1 MLGQR
6 LKDLRTNKKKTQDEV
21 ASYLG
26 ITRGAYSHFENE
38 RNEPS
43 QDLINKIADYFEVS
57 IDYLYGRTNIKNLT
71 LTSLDKSDMVYI
83 PIVGTIRCGS
93 GGIAYTEYEGTQA
106 YSKSNL
112 DMSHDYVVLKTK
124 GDSMSGDGIAD
135 GDLALIQKE
144 ADFVQN
150 KIYAVAING
159 DEATLKRVNKM
170 DGAIMLTP
178 SNPDYPPTFI
188 TGEELNE
195 VTIIGRLINIQRNF

>member
-6 LKDLRTNKKKTQDEV
+6 LRDLRTGKQQTQDEV
-21 ASYLG
+21 AAYLG
-26 ITRGAYSHFENE
+26 VTRGAYSHFENE

-43 QDLINKIADYFEVS
+43 QDIINKMADYFDVS
-57 IDYLYGRTNIKNLT
+57 VDYLYGRTNIKNIT
-71 LTSLDKSDMVYI
+71 LASLDKEDMVYI
-83 PIVGTIRCGS
+83 PIVGTIKCGS
-93 GGIAYTEYEGTQA
+93 GGISYTEYEGTQA

-144 ADFVQN
+144 ADFIQN

-159 DEATLKRVNKM
+159 DEATLKRVNRM

-178 SNPDYPPTFI
+178 SNPEHSPTFI
-188 TGEELNE
+188 SGEELNE
-195 VTIIGRLINIQRNF
+195 VKIIGRLINIQRNF